1 MATFN
6 LGAGNNDFPGP
17 GQDNT
22 GNDTIRG
29 DGGNDTLR
37 GDGGNDRI
45 FGGAGNDRLFGGEG
59 YDDLYGGAGHDRLTG
74 GPGQDYYIY
83 NSAGEI
89 RGDMITEFE
98 DGEKIDLSN
107 VAGVNTFAGLK
118 NDAGQ
123 GEVVQI
129 EANNGGFLTFEVD
142 PVGHGNENEVRF
154 EVDPDFPGNFYGGDF
169 IV

>member
-17 GQDNT
+17 GQDNS

-89 RGDMITEFE
+89 RGDKITEFE

-107 VAGVNTFAGLK
+107 VTGVNTFAGLK

-129 EANNGGFLTFEVD
+129 EANNGGFLTFEV
-142 PVGHGNENEVRF
+142 
-154 EVDPDFPGNFYGGDF
+154 GGLHLSNAGP
-169 IV
+169 ICRALGV